1 MESGDA
7 LLTFIRHGPHPGM
20 IAQNHLPTLWSTED
34 LKEPANKPNSPNQL
48 LASSSANTP
57 MARQPATMAHPEG
70 VEGRLTYTDHS
81 PRAPQTTQA
90 VPAGIIQRP
99 VLPGSAPTHQETG
112 QQPTQGQSPSGTAP
126 EIQSTAEP
134 IFTSYGQQPPLV
146 STTGPASAPMGPN
159 LPPIGHSTSAVQPR
173 QPSSYTFDAAHQ
185 RSAVQPFS
193 VPTTQHAQQSS
204 GSVVNSGVQPAMAQP
219 FQMHAAHPPQPTPPN
234 VAPIQSQAPAIH
246 PASMQRHTGQAGP
259 GWPVGGL
266 SQPQLQGIQ
275 AQSGPAVSRDGVQPS
290 AVLPGHQ
297 WALNPGGSTQMPNQV
312 PTQQGNAMVQSLPQV
327 QAAYG
332 QSGPLN
338 MPAQLSAAQGQTDAA
353 PNPLWPDQSQVTEN
367 DLLSLGIPSMF
378 SDSKRIL
385 KMDLA

>member
-1 MESGDA
+1 
-7 LLTFIRHGPHPGM
+7 
-20 IAQNHLPTLWSTED
+20 
-34 LKEPANKPNSPNQL
+34 
-48 LASSSANTP
+48 

-219 FQMHAAHPPQPTPPN
+219 FQMHAAHPPQHSTERCSHTVSGTCYSPCIHAKAYWSSWSR
-234 VAPIQSQAPAIH
+234 VACRWAVAAAITRHSSPIWSC
-246 PASMQRHTGQAGP
+246 
-259 GWPVGGL
+259 GL
-266 SQPQLQGIQ
+266 
-275 AQSGPAVSRDGVQPS
+275 A
-290 AVLPGHQ
+290 
-297 WALNPGGSTQMPNQV
+297 
-312 PTQQGNAMVQSLPQV
+312 
-327 QAAYG
+327 
-332 QSGPLN
+332 
-338 MPAQLSAAQGQTDAA
+338 
-353 PNPLWPDQSQVTEN
+353 
-367 DLLSLGIPSMF
+367 
-378 SDSKRIL
+378 
-385 KMDLA
+385 